1 MFVILGISF
10 MSLYLWFFEK
20 QKKHIEIWME
30 AAIIWCV
37 LLLAKTE
44 ILSVFVK
51 INGKMSWLFWGIVSI
66 LAVIGTIYRKN
77 KFSIIKN
84 ESLAIKR
91 IKLGNEFF
99 LLGWGMIALAF
110 LTVPY
115 NWDSMTYHLPR
126 VAYWA
131 QNQSVAHYATNVVRQ
146 VASPPFHEFIC
157 LELYILSGKRDF
169 LFNTIQCSA
178 FLTNAWLIYEIS
190 RKLGCGEKFC
200 KIGVLVFFS
209 TPIAFGEALTTQNDN
224 LACMFLLI
232 FCWHL
237 MDFLHID
244 KKIEDDKATC
254 GKVWILSACIGLGYL
269 TKPNVC
275 IGMAILAFVLLVFCI
290 IRKDSIVKLIKL
302 LLLSATVIGLV
313 LFPEIARNIQT
324 FGTVFP
330 TITGPRQI
338 VGTLEPRYLLVNLL
352 KNFTFNLPTGF
363 IINSEGMLVS
373 LVNNFAVLIGVD
385 INASSISEDGRA
397 FYLTRANLGHDT
409 AVNPAVLY
417 IFIFSLIW
425 CFVRKKQTDR
435 KQQIYTYI
443 VFCLFII
450 MCMIVRWE
458 PFVSRYMLP
467 YLALLCPAIS
477 IWVEDMFFNAQN
489 RVIKNCC
496 VPIVCWIGI
505 TGLLLLFSYH
515 VDIALKQGRSR
526 SEGYFTNR
534 REILEGYQQACDK
547 VEETGAERIG
557 LKTGEDAYQ
566 YPVYYMLKNSVKRI
580 ENVMV
585 GNETAKYEDAAYIPD
600 CILSTDDLGPVVE
613 YHGSLYNKLTEGSL
627 SVYAKQ

>member
-20 QKKHIEIWME
+20 QKKYIEIWME

-477 IWVEDMFFNAQN
+477 IWVEDMFLMP
-489 RVIKNCC
+489 K
-496 VPIVCWIGI
+496 
-505 TGLLLLFSYH
+505 TGLLKIAVCLLY
-515 VDIALKQGRSR
+515 A
-526 SEGYFTNR
+526 
-534 REILEGYQQACDK
+534 
-547 VEETGAERIG
+547 
-557 LKTGEDAYQ
+557 
-566 YPVYYMLKNSVKRI
+566 
-580 ENVMV
+580 
-585 GNETAKYEDAAYIPD
+585 
-600 CILSTDDLGPVVE
+600 
-613 YHGSLYNKLTEGSL
+613 GSG
-627 SVYAKQ
+627 